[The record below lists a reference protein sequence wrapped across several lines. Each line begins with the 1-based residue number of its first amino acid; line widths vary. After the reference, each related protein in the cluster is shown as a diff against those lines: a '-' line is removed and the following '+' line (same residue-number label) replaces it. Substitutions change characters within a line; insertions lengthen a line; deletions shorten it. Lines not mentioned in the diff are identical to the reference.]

1 MAGTGL
7 KVAAIA
13 AQAIIAEATR
23 RDPMAIMEKCKL
35 PDCAVP
41 SADLPPAPVIQS
53 PSFVDTQI
61 TEPEVEIEMP
71 TTAQTITML
80 KDRLGKELYRI
91 ELDLQNGG
99 RIAGRPCDCLSKKHR
114 LGIEATAE
122 ELMSYERSPVYGQI
136 VEWLD
141 EHAPRFDPKVIAK
154 TPASYYQQ
162 LTPEVRDFRKQ
173 VMGTE
178 DLGSI
183 LSGRG
188 E

>member
-1 MAGTGL
+1 MAGTAARI
-7 KVAAIA
+7 AAIA
-13 AQAIIAEATR
+13 AQAMITEATR
-23 RDPMAIMEKCKL
+23 KDPMAIMEKCRL
-35 PDCAVP
+35 PDCAIPGAGIPPTPVTQGA
-41 SADLPPAPVIQS
+41 SFADI
-53 PSFVDTQI
+53 QI
-61 TEPEVEIEMP
+61 TEPEIEMP
-71 TTAQTITML
+71 TTAETIAML

-136 VEWLD
+136 VAWLD
-141 EHAPRFDPKVIAK
+141 EHAPSFDPKVIAK

-162 LTPEVRDFRKQ
+162 LTPDVRDFRKQ

-183 LSGRG
+183 LRGRG